1 MRRILLF
8 YILQILSVVV
18 VFGQS
23 ETQESP
29 SRVKE
34 MSPVVAGSSSS
45 DTLAVSKK
53 SKTDSLFQ
61 AKKAFADSVAAM
73 MPKTAKRVSGTN
85 DSLRNKGPHARA
97 WQIDERFGRQTAVP
111 VDTLDLNF
119 QNERLVESK
128 DVAVNFLGT
137 VGSPAETKIWFNRKE
152 TSPFIFTH
160 PYEFY
165 LLRPGNLSYLN
176 TKSPFTMLKYH
187 RDLNKQDGE
196 ELVDVLFST
205 NVNKN
210 LAFGAEYNL
219 IYGRGYYEAQSTN
232 HDQFAAF
239 ASYNT
244 DTYKAHLYIG
254 TRSFLNYE
262 NGGISDDRYITS
274 PQEMSGGKR
283 EFEPKNIPV
292 NMTDAW
298 VRLYGN
304 VAFLN
309 HQYNVG
315 FYKMDEDSLQKE
327 FVPVTSFIHT
337 LKYESFNRRYL
348 NKTIPKGFYQN
359 IYLDS
364 LQSDDKTQYHSF
376 KNTFAISLLEGF
388 NKYTP
393 FGLSVFLEHDM
404 RAYSMMDS
412 TLTGNKDENLFATT
426 IGAELA
432 RRKKGV
438 FTFDVLG
445 EMGVAG
451 EELGRVK
458 LEGNLGTTF
467 RIGRD
472 TVLLAAY
479 GSIKNLTPEYYQEHY
494 HSNHFYWD
502 RSLKKEQ
509 QVHFGG
515 TFSLPNRGTQL
526 KVDVENLT
534 NHIYF
539 NSNALVDQYT
549 DNVQIVAAQLN
560 QNFKLGILHLDNS
573 VVYQKSSS
581 QSVVPVPE
589 ISLYHNLYLQSKA
602 FNKVLAFQI
611 GADVRYHTRYYVP
624 SYMPATGQFYN
635 QNLMETG
642 NYPMVNVYANLHLK
656 NMRFYM
662 MAYHINSSVGSAD
675 YFIQPHYPMN
685 PFHFKF
691 GLGWNFND

>member
-8 YILQILSVVV
+8 HILQILAVVA

-23 ETQESP
+23 ETPELPSRANDLSPVGVTSP
-29 SRVKE
+29 SAD
-34 MSPVVAGSSSS
+34 SLPVNNKSS
-45 DTLAVSKK
+45 V
-53 SKTDSLFQ
+53 DSLFQ
-61 AKKAFADSVAAM
+61 AKKAFADSLSALL
-73 MPKTAKRVSGTN
+73 PKTAKRIDVVSDTM
-85 DSLRNKGPHARA
+85 SNKGPHAFA
-97 WQIDERFGRQTAVP
+97 WQIEERFGRQTSVA

-152 TSPFIFTH
+152 TTPFLFAH
-160 PYEFY
+160 PYELY
-165 LLRPGNLSYLN
+165 LLRPGNLNYLN
-176 TKSPFTMLKYH
+176 TKSPFTMIKYH
-187 RDLNKQDGE
+187 RDMNKQDGE
-196 ELVDVLFST
+196 ELLNALFSI

-210 LAFGAEYNL
+210 LAFGVQYDL
-219 IYGRGYYEAQSTN
+219 IYGRGYYDAQSTN
-232 HDQFAAF
+232 HDQFVAF
-239 ASYNT
+239 ASYIT

-262 NGGISDDRYITS
+262 NGGITDDRYITS

-283 EFEPKNIPV
+283 AFEPKNIPV

-304 VAFLN
+304 VAYLN

-315 FYKMDEDSLQKE
+315 FYKMDEDSLVKE
-327 FVPVTSFIHT
+327 FIPVTSFIHT

-348 NKTIPKGFYQN
+348 NKSVPSDFYQN

-376 KNTFAISLLEGF
+376 KNTFAISLNEGF
-388 NKYTP
+388 NKYSP
-393 FGLSVFLEHDM
+393 FGLTAFLEHDM
-404 RAYSMMDS
+404 RSYSMMDS
-412 TLTGNKDENLFATT
+412 TIAGNKAESMFATT

-432 RRKKGV
+432 RRKKGL

-458 LEGNLGTTF
+458 LEGHLVTTF
-467 RIGRD
+467 RLGRD
-472 TVLLAAY
+472 TVQMMAY
-479 GSIKNLTPEYYQEHY
+479 GSLKNLTPEYYQEHY

-502 RSLKKEQ
+502 NSLKKEQ

-515 TFSLPNRGTQL
+515 TFSLPNRGTEL

-539 NSNALVDQYT
+539 NSSALPDQYSN
-549 DNVQIVAAQLN
+549 NVQVVAAQLN
-560 QNFKLGILHLDNS
+560 QNFRVGILHLDNS
-573 VVYQKSSS
+573 VVYQKSSNE
-581 QSVVPVPE
+581 SVVPVPE
-589 ISLYHNLYLQSKA
+589 ISLYHNIYLQSRA
-602 FNKVLAFQI
+602 FNKVLAIQI
-611 GADVRYHTRYYVP
+611 GADVRYHTKYYVP

-635 QNLMETG
+635 QDLMETG